1 MLCKMKR
8 VFYVRFSRFA
18 TLLNLISLFA
28 VCHGKK
34 GDIEENQ
41 FLDIQVVPLTSC
53 LHLVGTTSNQ
63 EYQKT
68 NIYVTNKATSKSRL
82 NYSYTAG
89 SCRTFP
95 PLCLQLNIIVINCCH
110 KKFTRFFKTTTSSG
124 PAYRFHLCGPC

>member
-1 MLCKMKR
+1 MLYKMKR

-68 NIYVTNKATSKSRL
+68 NM
-82 NYSYTAG
+82 
-89 SCRTFP
+89 
-95 PLCLQLNIIVINCCH
+95 PLC
-110 KKFTRFFKTTTSSG
+110 
-124 PAYRFHLCGPC
+124 